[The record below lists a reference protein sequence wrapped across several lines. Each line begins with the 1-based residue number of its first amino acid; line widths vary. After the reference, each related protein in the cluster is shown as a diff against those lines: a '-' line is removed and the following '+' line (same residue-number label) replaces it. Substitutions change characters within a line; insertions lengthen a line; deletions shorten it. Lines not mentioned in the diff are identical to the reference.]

1 MNIESIVVLITVS
14 VLVGGLGLAIFLKG
28 ILINRAEKK
37 DDKKIKEEPK
47 NTEEKVEPPSEN
59 ILPVGIIKNEN
70 VNNEQKLPVE
80 DFAPLR
86 EKHSS
91 TNTTNKEKQDKTIAQ
106 QIKDLSPEMKAILFS
121 DVIKPK
127 F

>member
-1 MNIESIVVLITVS
+1 MNTESMIILIVVASFIFL
-14 VLVGGLGLAIFLKG
+14 LAMAIFLKG
-28 ILINRAEKK
+28 LKIKKSEKK
-37 DDKKIKEEPK
+37 ETPKPKEEPK
-47 NTEEKVEPPSEN
+47 KVEVEKVEEKP
-59 ILPVGIIKNEN
+59 LPVGIIKSEITKEGPK
-70 VNNEQKLPVE
+70 VVE

-86 EKHSS
+86 EKK
-91 TNTTNKEKQDKTIAQ
+91 TATTEKVSETKSVSQ